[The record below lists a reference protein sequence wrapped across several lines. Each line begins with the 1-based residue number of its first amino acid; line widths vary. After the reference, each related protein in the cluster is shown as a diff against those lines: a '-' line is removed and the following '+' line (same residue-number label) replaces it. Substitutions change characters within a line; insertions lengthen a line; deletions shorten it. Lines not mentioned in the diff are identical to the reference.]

1 MRARFEG
8 EKGHR
13 LLLEILKRHELV
25 EHDKELAQALA
36 TRGEVV
42 DLTEGSVL
50 IAQGDGSNHVFL
62 VIAGEC
68 EILVHERPV
77 ARRGPGTSVGEMSFL
92 CPESPRSATVKA
104 IKPTVCLK
112 LAEAELRSLAIE
124 YPKIGMSLARTM
136 ANRLREREKF
146 HTPPNPLP
154 VLFIGSSVEGLP
166 VATKIVTGLKHDKI
180 NPRLW
185 SKPGLFSP
193 GGVTI
198 DELLRE
204 VRDADFAVFVFG
216 PDDLI
221 ASRGEEYQ
229 APRDNVIFELGLFMG
244 LLSHDRTYIVMAA
257 KSPIKIPTDL
267 LGVTPITFIQ
277 HPGQDLD
284 AALVSACDELRT
296 VISKIGPR

>member
-8 EKGHR
+8 EEGHR

-25 EHDKELAQALA
+25 EHHNELALALA
-36 TRGEVV
+36 AKGEIVA
-42 DLTEGSVL
+42 LTEGSVL
-50 IAQGDGSNHVFL
+50 IAQGDGTNHVFL

-68 EILVHERPV
+68 EILINERSV
-77 ARRGPGTSVGEMSFL
+77 AKRGPGTSVGEMSFL

-112 LAEAELRSLAIE
+112 LAEMDLRSLADE
-124 YPKIGMSLARTM
+124 YPKLGMSLARTM
-136 ANRLREREKF
+136 AKRLREREKF
-146 HTPPNPLP
+146 HSTPNPLP

-180 NPRLW
+180 LPRLW

-221 ASRGEEYQ
+221 ASRGEKYQ
-229 APRDNVIFELGLFMG
+229 VPRDNVIFELGLFMG
-244 LLSHDRTYIVMAA
+244 LLSHDRTYIVMAT

-267 LGVTPITFIQ
+267 LGVTPITYLQ

-284 AALVSACDELRT
+284 GALVSVCDELRT
-296 VISKIGPR
+296 VILKMGPR